1 MENPLCQQSLEVA
14 NVQAEDGLIAAETP
28 PPAYEDACYICRMS
42 MAPLLS
48 NDVHTCTQDQL
59 VIASNDQNGPSSS
72 THPSRF
78 KAEQEINLSQYQRLT
93 RILRT
98 EYCINI
104 PCVYQENTNSASTVI
119 NNKSEEEFFTASFLR
134 VSLILTTVLILFVC
148 ILCYYFT

>member
-1 MENPLCQQSLEVA
+1 MPPSL
-14 NVQAEDGLIAAETP
+14 T
-28 PPAYEDACYICRMS
+28 
-42 MAPLLS
+42 
-48 NDVHTCTQDQL
+48 NDVDTTTQHQP
-59 VIASNDQNGPSSS
+59 VIGSNDQNGPSSS

-78 KAEQEINLSQYQRLT
+78 EAEQEINLSQYQRLT

-98 EYCINI
+98 EHYINI
-104 PCVYQENTNSASTVI
+104 PCVYQETTKHANTVI